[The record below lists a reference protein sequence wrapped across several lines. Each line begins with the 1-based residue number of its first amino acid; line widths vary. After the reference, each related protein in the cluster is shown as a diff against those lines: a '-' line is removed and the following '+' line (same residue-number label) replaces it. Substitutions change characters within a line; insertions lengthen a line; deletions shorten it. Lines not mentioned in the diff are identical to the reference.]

1 MCLEGVYGVFI
12 PVASV
17 DIRRPELV
25 VTFPLLRDYIAV
37 LLDGL
42 VVEYLEVHLVAMLL
56 EEDHYALVVIDEVE
70 VLLGLEGLD

>member
-1 MCLEGVYGVFI
+1 M
-12 PVASV
+12 
-17 DIRRPELV
+17 V
-25 VTFPLLRDYIAV
+25 VTFTLLRDYIAV
-37 LLDGL
+37 ILDGL